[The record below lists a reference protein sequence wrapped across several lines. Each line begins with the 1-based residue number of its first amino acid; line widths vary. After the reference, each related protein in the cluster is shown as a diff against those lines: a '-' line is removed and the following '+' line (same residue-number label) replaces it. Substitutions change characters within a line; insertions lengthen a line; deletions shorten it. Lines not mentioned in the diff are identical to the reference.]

1 MNFFKAVYEVVKKIP
16 YGKVTT
22 YGQIAILIGNPRASR
37 AIGWALHKNPDNK
50 SIPCHRVVNKK
61 GEISKAFAFGGE
73 NAQRE
78 LLIKEGITFLS
89 LTTVDLSKCLWNI
102 E

>member
-37 AIGWALHKNPDNK
+37 AVGWALNKNPNNK
-50 SIPCHRVVNKK
+50 IIPCHRVVNKK

-78 LLIKEGITFLS
+78 LLIKEGVTFIS
-89 LTTVDLSKCLWNI
+89 INTVDLSKCLWNI
-102 E
+102 D